1 MVMEIV
7 KNEAKHANISQI
19 MKSLDLLRN
28 VNVFLNVNG
37 HKTCSRR
44 LTNSY
49 CHLNKIIFGKRVN
62 IYKDDEEVFIQ

>member
-7 KNEAKHANISQI
+7 KNEAKHVSIIQI

-28 VNVFLNVNG
+28 VNIFLNVNR

-44 LTNSY
+44 LTNS
-49 CHLNKIIFGKRVN
+49 
-62 IYKDDEEVFIQ
+62 